1 MIVFLLW
8 QREYAALVLL
18 LLVVEGLKYSWWWM
32 EIYSLGHHE
41 GSGTAWTLSVLVLA
55 GLN

>member
-1 MIVFLLW
+1 LW
-8 QREYAALVLL
+8 LRM
-18 LLVVEGLKYSWWWM
+18 VEVQLKWM